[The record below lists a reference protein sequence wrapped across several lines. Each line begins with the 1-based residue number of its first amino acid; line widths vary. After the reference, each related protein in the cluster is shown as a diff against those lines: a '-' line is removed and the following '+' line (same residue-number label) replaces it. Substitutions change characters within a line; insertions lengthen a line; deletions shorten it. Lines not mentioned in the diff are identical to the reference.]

1 MLYYLEIIKEQ
12 DPNMF
17 PKYHSMLHTPQVRH
31 SHSCCYQTTVAGD
44 LHALRCGAADFL
56 QLLLLQENRSKLP
69 RPRLGLGGEEFPVSG
84 QDNTP

>member
-1 MLYYLEIIKEQ
+1 MLCYLEIIKEQ

-17 PKYHSMLHTPQVRH
+17 PKYHSMLRTPQVRH
-31 SHSCCYQTTVAGD
+31 SHSCYNQTTVAGD
-44 LHALRCGAADFL
+44 LHALRSGAADFL
-56 QLLLLQENRSKLP
+56 QLPLLQENRSKP